1 MANMTEIRSR
11 MKSIQE
17 TMKITNA
24 MYLISSTKL
33 RKAREKLDATAPYFE
48 LLQSTIKDILFHS
61 PDINHTFFDQ
71 RKKIKPED
79 KKAGLC
85 GHDGRQGDGW
95 SLQP

>member
-48 LLQSTIKDILFHS
+48 LLQSCLLYTSKRDTKRAVMRFNPVLKKYKKDVDFCAPVQYNKSCL
-61 PDINHTFFDQ
+61 
-71 RKKIKPED
+71 
-79 KKAGLC
+79 
-85 GHDGRQGDGW
+85 
-95 SLQP
+95 